1 MYLFFI
7 FFLFL
12 LYFINISVQPELRL
26 NKKILLTPLFFFY
39 TSTFLYIVA
48 LPLSRFIFNSGST
61 NNDLPF
67 LIQSGIQY
75 ISISLGALFF
85 YSIKKNIPNN
95 TISAKKPIRN
105 INAINFL
112 IVCIFFLVMFFKF
125 KALNFDF
132 INLFAQYGLES
143 QLRDGESLS
152 TFDNVQDMLLIGSL
166 IYGYIITSK
175 KYNIFLFLAFVFIV
189 FILLRGSRNFALIL
203 LLPILSIYYKEVKFS
218 KFKVIIFL
226 LLIITGGYFIGIVR
240 NLGFN
245 KMTDLQIESKAF
257 DPLNQEFGTGFNV
270 YSKYNEIS
278 KDQLSCK
285 YGYTYIVMPFV
296 NLVPKALWG
305 NRPPGPAI
313 EFSMSYFKINK
324 ENDLEF
330 GLGYSPLVE
339 CITNFSNYGVPF
351 FFFLFSLFF
360 HYICYQ
366 FKNTNN
372 PFYESLYFVLS
383 PIIINYNR
391 IDFATTFKMFI
402 VLAVS
407 FFLIHFFATIRIPR
421 IKFLYG
427 R

>member
-1 MYLFFI
+1 
-7 FFLFL
+7 
-12 LYFINISVQPELRL
+12 
-26 NKKILLTPLFFFY
+26 
-39 TSTFLYIVA
+39 
-48 LPLSRFIFNSGST
+48 
-61 NNDLPF
+61 
-67 LIQSGIQY
+67 
-75 ISISLGALFF
+75 
-85 YSIKKNIPNN
+85 
-95 TISAKKPIRN
+95 
-105 INAINFL
+105 
-112 IVCIFFLVMFFKF
+112 
-125 KALNFDF
+125 
-132 INLFAQYGLES
+132 
-143 QLRDGESLS
+143 
-152 TFDNVQDMLLIGSL
+152 
-166 IYGYIITSK
+166 
-175 KYNIFLFLAFVFIV
+175 
-189 FILLRGSRNFALIL
+189 
-203 LLPILSIYYKEVKFS
+203 
-218 KFKVIIFL
+218 
-226 LLIITGGYFIGIVR
+226 
-240 NLGFN
+240 
-245 KMTDLQIESKAF
+245 
-257 DPLNQEFGTGFNV
+257 
-270 YSKYNEIS
+270 
-278 KDQLSCK
+278 
-285 YGYTYIVMPFV
+285 MPFV

-351 FFFLFSLFF
+351 FFLLFSLFF